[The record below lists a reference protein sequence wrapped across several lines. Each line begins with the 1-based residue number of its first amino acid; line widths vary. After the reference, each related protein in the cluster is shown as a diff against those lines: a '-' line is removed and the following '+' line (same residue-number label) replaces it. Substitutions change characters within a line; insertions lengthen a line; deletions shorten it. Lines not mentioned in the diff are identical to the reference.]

1 MLSAELH
8 LLHSRIDATVTNSL
22 NGSCD
27 HSALL
32 FNAFALHRQEKKKG
46 PESDILTCTDSVTST
61 ERYKDERIIIY
72 RVNGIM
78 AARMSGGHESLL

>member
-1 MLSAELH
+1 MLQSQILSMGA
-8 LLHSRIDATVTNSL
+8 VTTQPCSSMRL
-22 NGSCD
+22 PYIV
-27 HSALL
+27 
-32 FNAFALHRQEKKKG
+32 RKKKG

-61 ERYKDERIIIY
+61 ELYKDERIIIY